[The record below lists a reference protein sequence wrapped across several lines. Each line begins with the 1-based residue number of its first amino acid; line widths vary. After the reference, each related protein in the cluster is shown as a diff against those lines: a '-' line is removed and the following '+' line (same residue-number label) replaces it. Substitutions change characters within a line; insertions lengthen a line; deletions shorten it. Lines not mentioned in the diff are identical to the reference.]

1 MKFTDSK
8 LEVTM
13 NLDLSREALKL
24 LQELSH
30 SATKEFSRVVHGRV
44 IKYEA
49 NGHTL
54 NDPDSSQ
61 STTKWEDAR
70 NQLLANEFIEE
81 LAEGIYKITVEG
93 SDYADKHLK

>member
-1 MKFTDSK
+1 
-8 LEVTM
+8 M
-13 NLDLSREALKL
+13 NLHLSREALKL

-30 SATKEFSRVVHGRV
+30 SATGEFSRVVHGRV

-49 NGHTL
+49 NSHTL

-61 STTKWEDAR
+61 STTEWEDAR

-81 LAEGIYKITVEG
+81 LAEGIYKITVDG